1 MVDPMPSLAPTLP
14 PTLGVVLAG
23 GLARRMGGVDKP
35 MQRMGGRS
43 LLERVVERLS
53 PQCDRLILNANGDP
67 SRFAA
72 FGLPVVADGLA
83 DFPGPLA
90 GILAALEWT
99 AANRPDIAWVVSVAA
114 DCPFLPGDL
123 VSGLHRARAAE
134 NAELAVAA
142 SGGQTH
148 PVIGLWNVGLGQA
161 LRQALVVEDIRKIS
175 RWTARYR
182 LACATWP
189 IEPIDPFFNVNT
201 PEDIA
206 RAETLAMQDK
216 A

>member
-1 MVDPMPSLAPTLP
+1 MPSLAPTLP

-148 PVIGLWNVGLGQA
+148 PVIGLWNVGLRQA

-175 RWTARYR
+175 SWTARHR
-182 LACATWP
+182 LASATWP

>member
-148 PVIGLWNVGLGQA
+148 PVIGLWNVGLRQA

-182 LACATWP
+182 LASATWP
-189 IEPIDPFFNVNT
+189 TEPIDPFFNVNT

>member
-23 GLARRMGGVDKP
+23 GLALRMGGVDKP

-148 PVIGLWNVGLGQA
+148 PVIGLWNVGLRQA

-175 RWTARYR
+175 SWTARHR
-182 LACATWP
+182 LASATWP

>member
-182 LACATWP
+182 LASATWP
-189 IEPIDPFFNVNT
+189 TEPIDPFFNVNT

>member
-148 PVIGLWNVGLGQA
+148 PVIGLWNVGLRQA
-161 LRQALVVEDIRKIS
+161 LRQALVVEDIRRIS

-182 LACATWP
+182 LASATWP

>member
-1 MVDPMPSLAPTLP
+1 MPSLAPTLP

-99 AANRPDIAWVVSVAA
+99 AASRPDIAWVVSVAA

-123 VSGLHRARAAE
+123 VSGLHRAQAAE

-148 PVIGLWNVGLGQA
+148 PVIGLWNVGLRQA

-175 RWTARYR
+175 SWTARHR
-182 LACATWP
+182 LASATWP